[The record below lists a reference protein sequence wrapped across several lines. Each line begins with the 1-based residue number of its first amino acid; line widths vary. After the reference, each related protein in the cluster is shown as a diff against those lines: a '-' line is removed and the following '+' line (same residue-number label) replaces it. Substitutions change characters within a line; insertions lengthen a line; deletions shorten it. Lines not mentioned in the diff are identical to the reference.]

1 MTFPEETS
9 VAPHSKKT
17 ERETFFYFL
26 RKSLNCFGCYRFI
39 ISLIFSD
46 ILLPQDAMPLF
57 YRHLKDSPYP
67 RKIFKND
74 LDFILMLSQQCWGSL
89 LPVKQACRY
98 SAAVF
103 GFFRAKSDTKSINT
117 LCPPQSSS
125 SASDT
130 FAGAIGHAPLHQEA

>member
-39 ISLIFSD
+39 ISMIISDKLQPQGKLSQEPEPLI
-46 ILLPQDAMPLF
+46 

-74 LDFILMLSQQCWGSL
+74 LDFILMLFS
-89 LPVKQACRY
+89 
-98 SAAVF
+98 
-103 GFFRAKSDTKSINT
+103 N
-117 LCPPQSSS
+117 
-125 SASDT
+125 
-130 FAGAIGHAPLHQEA
+130 AGAAFFPSSRLADIRRLFLAFSEQNPIQNQ